1 MEKVMK
7 SIVLVAIAAMTLV
20 SCQEKEING
29 LVKQEVQFTI
39 KAGIESKTLI
49 TNNGDGTYT
58 PYWTKGDKIG
68 VAFDAPGKSV
78 EFENTSDAGIIATFE
93 GKSSFEVGDTP
104 EVSGKMYAFFPSSA
118 YNKVYDNGEV
128 RLDLAA
134 TQSPSSSSFDP
145 SCDLL
150 IARPCYYTAEAT
162 GSAAEVLIDDMH
174 FARMMSVLKVNLNS
188 EFLADEPVKSISF
201 KAEGLKLSGAMRF
214 NLDQGTFVGNQS
226 TGDLSEVKAVYSED
240 PIVVAGEKNAAYLV
254 VAPIT
259 IPTGTN
265 LTFTIET
272 ENYDIVKA
280 VTAKE
285 DMSFPSGDIAV
296 INLNILET
304 ECEERAPAEAE
315 TRIWVEGFDGETTNK
330 TQTTAAKSG
339 AIGTGVSSDL
349 EYSYSTSNCNVRIN
363 SNGQSSD
370 NPFLYINAANSSFT
384 ASSIKVENVETL
396 ALSAMI
402 KGNGLKLTVEYK
414 ESSATSWT
422 SAGVIN
428 GTSSFALG
436 RVLFA
441 VSNTVTSLD
450 IRLTGSG
457 VMFVDDIVLEETSE
471 EIPEATLESIVVSG
485 QTTSFSVGD
494 EFVFDGTVT
503 AKYSNGQTK
512 DVTSLVSV
520 SIPDMVNGET
530 ITVSYTEASITK
542 SVEYTI
548 TVLEEG
554 AEVSK
559 TYREMFS
566 NYSNTAT
573 SNSTAVTITG
583 DACSWTGKGV
593 TTAYWSNFSWGDY
606 SKGVTF
612 LKPGSP
618 DAVYLVSET
627 LSGGISH
634 LSIAAAANNTSA
646 TIQVSVIN
654 VDNNNQEIVLGT
666 VKTTT
671 KKTKFTGEWDVA
683 GVAGNYQI
691 KITNHT
697 TAAYLNVTDIAWQ

>member
-1 MEKVMK
+1 MELLICNVMK
-7 SIVLVAIAAMTLV
+7 KFMKSFVLVAATAMALA
-20 SCQEKEING
+20 SCQKNANDITTT
-29 LVKQEVQFTI
+29 QEVHFTI
-39 KAGIESKTLI
+39 KAGIETKTFI
-49 TNNGDGTYT
+49 SDNGNGTYT
-58 PYWTKGDKIG
+58 PSWTKGDKIG
-68 VAFDAPGKSV
+68 VAFGAPGKST
-78 EFENTSDAGIIATFE
+78 EFENKSDDGIIASFE
-93 GKSSFEVGDTP
+93 GKSSFKVGEAD
-104 EVSGKMYAFFPSSA
+104 EVSGNMYAFFPSSA

-134 TQSPSSSSFDP
+134 TQYPSSSSFDP

-150 IARPCYYTAEAT
+150 ISKPCFYVAEAT
-162 GSAAEVLIDDMH
+162 GSEVEVLIEDMY

-188 EFLADEPVKSISF
+188 EFIADEPVKSISF

-226 TGDLSEVKAVYSED
+226 TGDLSEVKAMYSED
-240 PIVVAGEKNAAYLV
+240 PIVVSGEKNASYLV

-272 ENYDIVKA
+272 ENYDVVKT
-280 VTAKE
+280 VTAKD
-285 DMSFPSGDIAV
+285 DMPFPAGDIAV

-304 ECEERAPAEAE
+304 ECDKKAPVASE

-330 TQTTAAKSG
+330 TQTTAANSG

-349 EYSYSTSNCNVRIN
+349 KYSYSASNCNVRIN

-384 ASSIKVENVETL
+384 ASNIKVKNLERL
-396 ALSAMI
+396 ALSAMV

-457 VMFVDDIVLEETSE
+457 VMYVDDIVLEETSE

-494 EFVFDGTVT
+494 EFVFE
-503 AKYSNGQTK
+503 K
-512 DVTSLVSV
+512 
-520 SIPDMVNGET
+520 
-530 ITVSYTEASITK
+530 
-542 SVEYTI
+542 
-548 TVLEEG
+548 
-554 AEVSK
+554 
-559 TYREMFS
+559 
-566 NYSNTAT
+566 
-573 SNSTAVTITG
+573 
-583 DACSWTGKGV
+583 
-593 TTAYWSNFSWGDY
+593 
-606 SKGVTF
+606 
-612 LKPGSP
+612 
-618 DAVYLVSET
+618 
-627 LSGGISH
+627 
-634 LSIAAAANNTSA
+634 
-646 TIQVSVIN
+646 
-654 VDNNNQEIVLGT
+654 
-666 VKTTT
+666 
-671 KKTKFTGEWDVA
+671 
-683 GVAGNYQI
+683 
-691 KITNHT
+691 
-697 TAAYLNVTDIAWQ
+697 

>member
-1 MEKVMK
+1 MELLICNVMK
-7 SIVLVAIAAMTLV
+7 KFMKSFVLVAATAMALA
-20 SCQEKEING
+20 SCQKNANDITTT
-29 LVKQEVQFTI
+29 QEVQFTI
-39 KAGIESKTLI
+39 KAGIETKTLI

-134 TQSPSSSSFDP
+134 TQFPSSSSFDP

-272 ENYDIVKA
+272 ENYDVVKA

-330 TQTTAAKSG
+330 TQTTAANSG

-349 EYSYSTSNCNVRIN
+349 KYSYSASNCNVRIN

-370 NPFLYINAANSSFT
+370 NPYLYINAANSSFT
-384 ASSIKVENVETL
+384 ASNIKVKNVERL
-396 ALSAMI
+396 ALSAMV

-457 VMFVDDIVLEETSE
+457 VMYVDDIVIEETSE
-471 EIPEATLESIVVSG
+471 EIPEVTLESIVVSG

-494 EFVFDGTVT
+494 EFVFDGIVTANYNNGTTEDVTKDCEFTGYNLEQLGDQTVT
-503 AKYSNGQTK
+503 
-512 DVTSLVSV
+512 VTYEGKTVEY
-520 SIPDMVNGET
+520 N
-530 ITVSYTEASITK
+530 ITVSEKPQGGDTN
-542 SVEYTI
+542 VV
-548 TVLEEG
+548 VLSEQFDNSTTSDSSTAIG
-554 AEVSK
+554 TSK
-559 TYREMFS
+559 FPNFS
-566 NYSNTAT
+566 GAT
-573 SNSTAVTITG
+573 SKAYTSKYGGIKLGSSNAVGYITSKSLDLSSAFTVQIDACKYGSDTGNIQVTVGGVTKTINNSELGAAGSFNTFTLSFDAATANSTVKIATSSKRAYIDNVVITR
-583 DACSWTGKGV
+583 
-593 TTAYWSNFSWGDY
+593 N
-606 SKGVTF
+606 
-612 LKPGSP
+612 
-618 DAVYLVSET
+618 
-627 LSGGISH
+627 
-634 LSIAAAANNTSA
+634 
-646 TIQVSVIN
+646 
-654 VDNNNQEIVLGT
+654 
-666 VKTTT
+666 
-671 KKTKFTGEWDVA
+671 
-683 GVAGNYQI
+683 
-691 KITNHT
+691 
-697 TAAYLNVTDIAWQ
+697 

>member
-1 MEKVMK
+1 MELLICNVMK
-7 SIVLVAIAAMTLV
+7 KFMKSFVLVAATAMALA
-20 SCQEKEING
+20 SCQKNENDITTT
-29 LVKQEVQFTI
+29 QEVQFTI
-39 KAGIESKTLI
+39 KAGIETKTLI

-494 EFVFDGTVT
+494 EFVFDGIVTANYNNGTTEDVTKDCEFTGYDLEQLGDQTVT
-503 AKYSNGQTK
+503 
-512 DVTSLVSV
+512 VTYEGKTVEY
-520 SIPDMVNGET
+520 N
-530 ITVSYTEASITK
+530 ITVSEEPQGGDEPAGPITVSKLIKDISGTTTNGTQVLTLTLDDVITATASKGTNNGKVYSTGAEWRLYMSDSGTVTVNAI
-542 SVEYTI
+542 SGYTI
-548 TVLEEG
+548 SSVKFTYTASNNGVLLDG
-554 AEVSK
+554 
-559 TYREMFS
+559 
-566 NYSNTAT
+566 T
-573 SNSTAVTITG
+573 SQIASG
-583 DACSWTGKGV
+583 
-593 TTAYWSNFSWGDY
+593 TAYAVNAQS
-606 SKGVTF
+606 VTYTVGRASGT
-612 LKPGSP
+612 KQGQVKVT
-618 DAVYLVSET
+618 AIEVVYQ
-627 LSGGISH
+627 
-634 LSIAAAANNTSA
+634 AN
-646 TIQVSVIN
+646 
-654 VDNNNQEIVLGT
+654 
-666 VKTTT
+666 
-671 KKTKFTGEWDVA
+671 
-683 GVAGNYQI
+683 
-691 KITNHT
+691 
-697 TAAYLNVTDIAWQ
+697 